1 MIFFDLD
8 DTLLDHRSAQ
18 NKAALAWREAMG
30 ARLVPHAES
39 NFPEIWHS
47 VTLCHWKLF
56 ERGEISFAE
65 QRRRRIRDIMREPRL
80 SDQSAD
86 EMFARYVPLYE
97 ANWKL
102 FPDVL
107 PCLELLRGQKL
118 GVFSNGDAEQQR
130 RKLERFD
137 LFGRFECVVILDE
150 RGPRKPALAAFEL
163 ATKQAGVHAVECL
176 YIGDQ
181 IENDAVAARA
191 AGWRGVWLDRSG
203 MLIAP
208 NGVERISSLLDVPFL
223 LK

>member
-18 NKAALAWREAMG
+18 DKAALAWREAIG

-47 VTLCHWKLF
+47 TTLCYWKLF
-56 ERGEISFAE
+56 ERGEISFTE

-80 SDQSAD
+80 SDQRAD
-86 EMFARYVPLYE
+86 EMFARFVPFYE
-97 ANWKL
+97 ANWRL

-107 PCLELLRGQKL
+107 PCLELLRGQRL
-118 GVFSNGDAEQQR
+118 GVLTNGDAEQQK
-130 RKLERFD
+130 RKLKRFD
-137 LFGRFECVVILDE
+137 LLARFDVVVILDE
-150 RGPRKPALAAFEL
+150 SGPRKPSLRAFEL
-163 ATKQAGVHAVECL
+163 AAQRGKVHAVECL

-208 NGVERISSLLDVPFL
+208 NGIERITSLLDVPFL

>member
-18 NKAALAWREAMG
+18 DKAALAWREAIG
-30 ARLVPHAES
+30 VRLVPHVES

-47 VTLCHWKLF
+47 ATLRNWKLF

-65 QRRRRIRDIMREPRL
+65 QRRRRVRDVLHNPHL
-80 SDQSAD
+80 PDQDAD
-86 EMFARYVPLYE
+86 ELFARFVPLYE
-97 ANWKL
+97 ANWRL

-107 PCLELLRGQKL
+107 PCLELLDGQKL
-118 GVFSNGDAEQQR
+118 GVLTNGDSEQQKW
-130 RKLERFD
+130 KLERFD
-137 LFGRFECVVILDE
+137 LARRFQVVVILGE
-150 RGPRKPALAAFEL
+150 NGPRKPSLEAFEL
-163 ATKQAGVHAVECL
+163 AAIKAGVHAVECL

-181 IENDAVAARA
+181 IENDALAARA

-203 MLIAP
+203 MLVAP
-208 NGVERISSLLDVPFL
+208 DGVERITSLLDVPFL